1 MKGRVRNTME
11 DELFKKME
19 RDLALPIALAKEMIA
34 SLGKEKAR
42 EIILRAYI
50 AYQSERLISGMEHLP
65 PEKRDLRVYGKKVR
79 EITDSYQG
87 NIELVEASDKV
98 IRLKVKRCIP
108 WEIFKKH
115 GVPEMGLLFCECDF
129 EATKA
134 INPRMKLIRTKTI
147 SAGHDECN
155 HMWVMEE

>member
-1 MKGRVRNTME
+1 MKKEEKAGTHGRRAVQENGKGPASPHR
-11 DELFKKME
+11 
-19 RDLALPIALAKEMIA
+19 LAKEMIA
-34 SLGKEKAR
+34 SVGKEKAL

-50 AYQSERLISGMEHLP
+50 AYQSERLISGMEHIP
-65 PEKRDLRVYGKKVR
+65 PEKRDLRVYGEKVR

-87 NIELVEASDKV
+87 NIVLVEASDKA

-129 EATKA
+129 EAAKA
-134 INPRMKLIRTKTI
+134 INPR
-147 SAGHDECN
+147 
-155 HMWVMEE
+155 

>member
-1 MKGRVRNTME
+1 
-11 DELFKKME
+11 
-19 RDLALPIALAKEMIA
+19 MIA
-34 SLGKEKAR
+34 SLGKEKAL

-50 AYQSERLISGMEHLP
+50 AYQSERLVSGMEHLP

-87 NIELVEASDKV
+87 NIELVEASDKA

-115 GVPEMGLLFCECDF
+115 GVPEMGLMFCECDF

-134 INPRMKLIRTKTI
+134 INPRMNLVRTKTI

>member
-1 MKGRVRNTME
+1 ME

-98 IRLKVKRCIP
+98 V
-108 WEIFKKH
+108 
-115 GVPEMGLLFCECDF
+115 
-129 EATKA
+129 
-134 INPRMKLIRTKTI
+134 
-147 SAGHDECN
+147 
-155 HMWVMEE
+155 